1 MTSIRLFALGETLG
15 VWVMLFFIGLAI
27 VVGSILG
34 GYMPHGDL
42 AVLWQPLELL
52 IIGGCAFGA
61 FVISNPKSVIIGAFK
76 GFVRSLKGPAYNK
89 QSYVELLTLLY
100 TVLRLVK
107 TKGALAIESHIEN
120 PHESILFEA
129 FPDFAKNHHAMTFLC
144 DYLRMMTMGTENA
157 YQMEALMDEEIET
170 HHLEAGQIT
179 SALTTVG
186 DGLPAFGIV
195 AAVLGIIVTMAS
207 ILEPPEVLGALI
219 GGAMVGTFL
228 GILLAYGLVTPIAN
242 SLKACDE
249 ADGKYL
255 LCIKA
260 ALIAHMQGHAPI
272 IAVEF
277 ARKVL
282 YSLERPS
289 FEELEDSVNEAPS
302 VA

>member
-1 MTSIRLFALGETLG
+1 
-15 VWVMLFFIGLAI
+15 MLFFIGLAI
-27 VVGSILG
+27 VLGSILG

-42 AVLWQPLELL
+42 DVLWQPLEFL
-52 IIGGCAFGA
+52 IIMGCAFGA

-76 GFVRSLKGPAYNK
+76 GFLRSLKGPSFNK
-89 QSYVELLTLLY
+89 QSYIELLTLLY
-100 TVLRLVK
+100 TVLKLVK
-107 TKGALAIESHIEN
+107 TKGALVIESDIEN
-120 PHESILFEA
+120 PEESTLFAA
-129 FPDFAKNHHAMTFLC
+129 FPGFSSNHHAMTFLC

-170 HHLEAGQIT
+170 HHLEQSQIT
-179 SALTTVG
+179 TALTTVG

-228 GILLAYGLVTPIAN
+228 GILLSYGLVSPIAN

-249 ADGKYL
+249 ADGKYF

-272 IAVEF
+272 ISIEF

-282 YSLERPS
+282 FSLERPS
-289 FEELEDSVNEAPS
+289 FTELEESLDEAPS
-302 VA
+302 VAS

>member
-1 MTSIRLFALGETLG
+1 
-15 VWVMLFFIGLAI
+15 MLFFIGVVI
-27 VVGSILG
+27 VLGSILG

-42 AVLWQPLELL
+42 NVLWQPLEYL
-52 IIGGCAFGA
+52 IIMGCAFGA

-76 GFVRSLKGPAYNK
+76 GFLRSLKGPTYNK
-89 QSYVELLTLLY
+89 ESYLELLTLLY

-107 TKGALAIESHIEN
+107 AKGALAIEGHIEE
-120 PHESILFEA
+120 PEESSLFSP
-129 FPDFAKNHHAMTFLC
+129 FPEFSKNRHAMTFLC

-170 HHLEAGQIT
+170 HHLEQAQIT
-179 SALTTVG
+179 TALTVVG

-228 GILLAYGLVTPIAN
+228 GILLSYGLVSPIAN

-249 ADGKYL
+249 ADGKYF

-272 IAVEF
+272 ISIEF
-277 ARKVL
+277 ARKLL
-282 YSLERPS
+282 YSMERPS
-289 FEELEDSVNEAPS
+289 FIELENSVSEAPTPA
-302 VA
+302 V

>member
-1 MTSIRLFALGETLG
+1 
-15 VWVMLFFIGLAI
+15 MLFFIGLAI

-61 FVISNPKSVIIGAFK
+61 FVISNPKNVIIGAFK

-272 IAVEF
+272 ISVEF

>member
-1 MTSIRLFALGETLG
+1 
-15 VWVMLFFIGLAI
+15 MLFFIGLVI
-27 VVGSILG
+27 VLGSILG

-42 AVLWQPLELL
+42 DVLWQPLEFL
-52 IIGGCAFGA
+52 IIMGCAFGA

-76 GFVRSLKGPAYNK
+76 GFLRSLKGPSFNK
-89 QSYVELLTLLY
+89 QSYLELLTLLY
-100 TVLRLVK
+100 TVLKLVK
-107 TKGALAIESHIEN
+107 TKGALVIESDIEN
-120 PHESILFEA
+120 PDESTLFAA
-129 FPDFAKNHHAMTFLC
+129 FPEFSKNHHAVTFLC

-170 HHLEAGQIT
+170 HHLEQSQIT
-179 SALTTVG
+179 TALTTVG

-228 GILLAYGLVTPIAN
+228 GILLSYGLVSPIAN

-249 ADGKYL
+249 ADGKYF

-260 ALIAHMQGHAPI
+260 ALIAHMQGHPPI
-272 IAVEF
+272 ISIEF

-282 YSLERPS
+282 FSLERPS
-289 FEELEDSVNEAPS
+289 FTELEESLDEAPS
-302 VA
+302 VAS

>member
-1 MTSIRLFALGETLG
+1 
-15 VWVMLFFIGLAI
+15 MLFFIGLVI

-42 AVLWQPLELL
+42 AVLWQPLEFL
-52 IIGGCAFGA
+52 IIMGCAFGA
-61 FVISNPKSVIIGAFK
+61 FVISNPKNVIIGAFK
-76 GFVRSLKGPAYNK
+76 GFLRTLKGPTYNK

-107 TKGALAIESHIEN
+107 TKGALAIESHIEE
-120 PHESILFEA
+120 PHESSLFEA

-170 HHLEAGQIT
+170 HHLETGQIT
-179 SALTTVG
+179 NALATVG

-228 GILLAYGLVTPIAN
+228 GILLSYGLVSPIAN

-249 ADGKYL
+249 ADGQYF

-260 ALIAHMQGHAPI
+260 ALVAHMQGHAPI
-272 IAVEF
+272 ISVEF
-277 ARKVL
+277 ARKLL

-289 FEELEDSVNEAPS
+289 FVELEESLNEAPTI
-302 VA
+302 AQGP

>member
-1 MTSIRLFALGETLG
+1 MMFFA
-15 VWVMLFFIGLAI
+15 GLAI

-42 AVLWQPLELL
+42 GVLWQPLELL

-61 FVISNPKSVIIGAFK
+61 FVISNPKNVIIGAFK
-76 GFVRSLKGPAYNK
+76 GFVRSLKGPSFNK
-89 QSYVELLTLLY
+89 SNYIELLTLLY

-120 PHESILFEA
+120 PEESSLFTA
-129 FPDFAKNHHAMTFLC
+129 FPGFAKNHHAVTFLC

-157 YQMEALMDEEIET
+157 YQMEALMDEEIGT
-170 HHLEAGQIT
+170 HHLEQEQIT
-179 SALTTVG
+179 TALTTVG

-195 AAVLGIIVTMAS
+195 AAVLGIIVTMGS

-228 GILLAYGLVTPIAN
+228 GILLAYGLVSPIAN

-249 ADGKYL
+249 ADGKYF

-272 IAVEF
+272 ISVEF
-277 ARKVL
+277 SRKL
-282 YSLERPS
+282 LFSLERPS
-289 FEELEDSVNEAPS
+289 FVELEESVNEAPS

>member
-1 MTSIRLFALGETLG
+1 
-15 VWVMLFFIGLAI
+15 MLFFAGLAI
-27 VVGSILG
+27 VIGSILG

-76 GFVRSLKGPAYNK
+76 GFLRSLKGPSYNK
-89 QSYVELLTLLY
+89 ESYLELLTLLF
-100 TVLRLVK
+100 TTLKLVK

-120 PHESILFEA
+120 PEESSLFMN
-129 FPDFAKNHHAMTFLC
+129 FPEFSKNHHAMTFLC

-170 HHLEAGQIT
+170 HHMEQAQIT

-242 SLKACDE
+242 SLIACDE
-249 ADGKYL
+249 ADGKYF

-260 ALIAHMQGHAPI
+260 ALVAHMQGHAPI
-272 IAVEF
+272 ISIEF

-282 YSLERPS
+282 FSLERPS
-289 FEELEDSVNEAPS
+289 FNELEESLDAAPS

>member
-1 MTSIRLFALGETLG
+1 MLFA
-15 VWVMLFFIGLAI
+15 VGLVI

-52 IIGGCAFGA
+52 IIAGCAFGA
-61 FVISNPKSVIIGAFK
+61 FVISNPKNVIIGAFK
-76 GFVRSLKGPAYNK
+76 GFIRSLKGPSFNK
-89 QSYVELLTLLY
+89 KSYLELLTLLY
-100 TVLRLVK
+100 TVLKLVK
-107 TKGALAIESHIEN
+107 TKGALAIESHIET
-120 PHESILFEA
+120 PEESTLFAA
-129 FPDFAKNHHAMTFLC
+129 FPEFAKNHHAVTFLC

-170 HHLEAGQIT
+170 HHLEQAQIT
-179 SALTTVG
+179 TALTIVG

-228 GILLAYGLVTPIAN
+228 GILLAYGLVSPIAN

-249 ADGKYL
+249 ADGKYF

-260 ALIAHMQGHAPI
+260 ALVAHMQGHAPVI
-272 IAVEF
+272 SIEF

-282 YSLERPS
+282 FSLERPS
-289 FEELEDSVNEAPS
+289 FIELEDSVNETPTFA
-302 VA
+302 A